1 MIDLTF
7 TKDNPNAKEKKRNR
21 QISTL
26 EFIIV
31 KIRSFFFFCTLFP
44 KQYRI
49 TNMFTVKII
58 IYSN

>member
-7 TKDNPNAKEKKRNR
+7 TKDNPNAREKKRNR

-31 KIRSFFFFCTLFP
+31 KIRSIFFLYFISEAVSYNEYV
-44 KQYRI
+44 YR
-49 TNMFTVKII
+49 
-58 IYSN
+58 